1 MTEMLTSRRLV
12 IAVQGVADVANSTVA
27 MASAYLKA
35 SVKRPALKSLQAYKI
50 LKV

>member
-27 MASAYLKA
+27 MASVYLKA